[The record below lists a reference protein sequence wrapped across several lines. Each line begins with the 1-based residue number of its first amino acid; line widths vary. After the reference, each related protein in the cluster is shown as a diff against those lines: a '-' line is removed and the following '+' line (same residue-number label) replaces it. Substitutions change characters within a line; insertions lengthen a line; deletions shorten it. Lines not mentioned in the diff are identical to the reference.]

1 MDIAIPVMDGYKATK
16 LIRALDDEKKR
27 NIPII
32 AMSANA
38 FADNIQK
45 SRDVGM
51 NMHIAKPVNTVELL
65 QVLSK
70 YQKN

>member
-1 MDIAIPVMDGYKATK
+1 MPVMDGYKATK

-45 SRDVGM
+45 SMDIGM

-65 QVLSK
+65 QVLSR